1 MLSPERIRM
10 EKNVA
15 FLRRRLALSVGALAY
30 IVTLV
35 PVSAPAAAQSWESV
49 RTCRGLEGRSRVNCE
64 RERKRE
70 DERNRAR
77 DREQARWERDRYDR
91 KEQDRRGR
99 DRDRREWERK
109 KRKDAKKDGVVAG
122 AVGAVVVGGIV
133 AAIASSENK
142 KKKERQRREYCEDR
156 YGTYD
161 VKSDTYRASDGR
173 WYPCE

>member
-1 MLSPERIRM
+1 MLSPAPIRM

-15 FLRRRLALSVGALAY
+15 FLCRRLALSAGALAY
-30 IVTLV
+30 IVALV

-49 RTCRGLEGRSRVNCE
+49 RTCRGLDGRSRVNCE
-64 RERKRE
+64 REQERE
-70 DERNRAR
+70 RERE
-77 DREQARWERDRYDR
+77 RERVRWDKDRYDR
-91 KEQDRRGR
+91 KDRHAR
-99 DRDRREWERK
+99 DRERDRREWERK

-161 VKSDTYRASDGR
+161 VKSDSYRASDGR